1 MGAVK
6 NAVLT
11 NNKIGPVKIGKE
23 GIPVKMENCG
33 DISIKGLMI
42 NGENIHST
50 DTSAIVIDN
59 KSDSETIQFEG

>member
-1 MGAVK
+1 
-6 NAVLT
+6 
-11 NNKIGPVKIGKE
+11 
-23 GIPVKMENCG
+23 MENCG